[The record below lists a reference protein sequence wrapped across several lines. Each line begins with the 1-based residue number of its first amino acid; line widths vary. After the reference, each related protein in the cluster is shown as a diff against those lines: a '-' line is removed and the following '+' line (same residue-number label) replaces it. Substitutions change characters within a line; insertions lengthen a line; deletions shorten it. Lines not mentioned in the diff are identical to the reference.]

1 MRKAVVGVAAVGAFF
16 VLRKVMGSVG
26 HQMRQHC
33 EQMMA
38 QFAGREKAVSGT

>member
-1 MRKAVVGVAAVGAFF
+1 MRKALVGVVAVGALFA
-16 VLRKVMGSVG
+16 LRQVVG
-26 HQMRQHC
+26 RVGRRMRQHC